1 MNFHKDKINLKTF
14 QSGQTLVE
22 TMVAALVLSIGIG
35 AAVSLSVYG
44 LTATSSIPKQLIGVG
59 LAREG
64 IEAVKNMRD
73 TNWLRTS
80 LASDCHNFLTGASDG
95 LCFKQWLSGSYQI
108 DPGATPQTYTLGI
121 AGEDP
126 EDQYWRL
133 TPTSSRFGLNYTP
146 SEKSADGFYSAATTV
161 PVENTDSGFARRV
174 TLEKETS
181 APFDQ
186 NTGPRLKVTV
196 DVWWTDRRCPALTAT
211 PPTNPNCHITL
222 ETYLTNWKDYN

>member
-1 MNFHKDKINLKTF
+1 MNFKKVNSSNY

-35 AAVSLSVYG
+35 AAVSLAVYG

-73 TNWLRTS
+73 TNWLRTA
-80 LASDCHNFLTGASDG
+80 LADDCHNFLTGGGDG

-108 DPGATPQTYTLGI
+108 DPGSTPQTYSLGI

-126 EDQYWRL
+126 EEEYWRL
-133 TPTSSRFGLNYTP
+133 VATPSRFGLNYTP
-146 SEKSADGFYSAATTV
+146 EATAAEGFYSAATTV
-161 PVENTDSGFARRV
+161 TVENTNSGFARKI
-174 TLEKETS
+174 TLEADST
-181 APFDQ
+181 APFDE

-211 PPTNPNCHITL
+211 PPTNPNCRVTL